1 MCGLWCTSVTAD
13 TLKNMN
19 ELLPSKS
26 TSARRVLLVDDVSRW
41 HSIYQTALQDD
52 LGCEVITIGNGADA
66 LKFLE
71 QNGCVNLM
79 LLDLNMP
86 GMKGEE
92 VLRMVRA
99 KREYDQMPVIIITGD
114 AASETQ
120 ERLLEAG
127 ANDFVDKGAPYGVL
141 LARAK
146 AQLRHMDLMDQ
157 LTGIAMDLDV
167 FSAGILHDMHN
178 LEQGLIGYCYLMG
191 TRVDELPEGEMKVGL
206 RSDIK
211 AIEDQL
217 RCLGTYAKDV
227 IQTVKSSSDRA
238 SLEEASWETVVGW
251 AKGTVNAA
259 LRGNGDAAI
268 EVILPDQ
275 WINVRGRK
283 QLMNLIAL
291 NLLQNSFKYRR
302 RESDPC
308 VKLSQEIKAIEG
320 RKMVVTKFRDH
331 GTGVHPEELAKV
343 FQPFVRSTN
352 IATNQKGFG
361 LGLALVSKAVRSM
374 EGAVWAELPEDGGH
388 GAVFAV
394 ALPEA

>member
-1 MCGLWCTSVTAD
+1 M
-13 TLKNMN
+13 
-19 ELLPSKS
+19 KS
-26 TSARRVLLVDDVSRW
+26 ANPRRILLVDDVSRW

-52 LGCEVITIGNGADA
+52 LGAEVIAIGNGAEA

-86 GMKGEE
+86 GMKGDE
-92 VLRMVRA
+92 VLRFVRS

-191 TRVDELPEGEMKVGL
+191 TRVDELPEGDMKVGL

-217 RCLGTYAKDV
+217 RSLGTYAKDV

-238 SLEEASWETVVGW
+238 SLEETSWETVVGW

-268 EVILPDQ
+268 EVIPPAQ

-308 VKLSQEIKAIEG
+308 VKLSQEIKSIEG
-320 RKMVVTKFRDH
+320 KKMVVTKFRDH
-331 GTGVHPEELAKV
+331 GTGVHPEELATV

-352 IATNQKGFG
+352 IATQQKGFG

>member
-1 MCGLWCTSVTAD
+1 MSEIKSITAAG
-13 TLKNMN
+13 
-19 ELLPSKS
+19 P
-26 TSARRVLLVDDVSRW
+26 RRILLVDDVSRW

-52 LGCEVITIGNGADA
+52 LGAEVITIGNGADA

-71 QNGCVNLM
+71 ENGCVNLM

-86 GMKGEE
+86 GMKGDE
-92 VLRMVRA
+92 VLRFVRA
-99 KREYDQMPVIIITGD
+99 KRDYDQMPVIIITGD
-114 AASETQ
+114 ASSETQ

-191 TRVDELPEGEMKVGL
+191 TRVDELPDGDMKVGL

-238 SLEEASWETVVGW
+238 SLEVTSWETVVGW

-268 EVILPDQ
+268 EMILPPQ

-302 RESDPC
+302 RDVDPC
-308 VKLSQEIKAIEG
+308 VELSQEIKTIEG
-320 RKMVVTKFRDH
+320 KRMVVTKFRDH
-331 GTGVHPEELAKV
+331 GTGVRPEELATV
-343 FQPFVRSTN
+343 FQPFVRSTT
-352 IATNQKGFG
+352 IATQQKGFG

-374 EGAVWAELPEDGGH
+374 EGAVWAELPDDGGH